1 MLISMAAAVGMTGT
15 ALGMAAL
22 RKVFWLVH
30 RRRYAGKPRCMEHK
44 TAGNGLIRLWW
55 RLLDGERPWGA
66 VDILPDRYGVTR
78 YRLVVYPPGISGTDR
93 RWVRLW
99 RGWPMWGPALWI
111 VVGIAM
117 SEVTGR
123 LSAIGV
129 STAAF
134 LGCGAVTFVLAG
146 DARTRVHKMFV
157 MVMAGYDDP
166 AARAICDK
174 LQTLANMMA
183 AADEQ
188 RCRELISAI
197 DYEMVWWR
205 VYDQMTP
212 AAPPRPVC
220 TGADRARSGRVSFSK
235 NSAANRSCC
244 TDMRKA

>member
-1 MLISMAAAVGMTGT
+1 
-15 ALGMAAL
+15 
-22 RKVFWLVH
+22 
-30 RRRYAGKPRCMEHK
+30 MEHK

-220 TGADRARSGRVSFSK
+220 TGADRARSGRVSSSK